1 MPGIVDDETFNAV
14 QALLHG
20 RNPKRTP
27 PRVANGPTLLAG
39 LIRCGHCG
47 AAMIQNTGKGGVYRY
62 YCCSRK
68 LKEGATVCPSRRIP
82 MKRLDDLVIGEVAR
96 DVLQPDRLK
105 ALLEA
110 YVKSADESGIAL
122 GSSDRLA
129 QAFEGT
135 PGRRG
140 PDYPAP

>member
-1 MPGIVDDETFNAV
+1 
-14 QALLHG
+14 
-20 RNPKRTP
+20 
-27 PRVANGPTLLAG
+27 
-39 LIRCGHCG
+39 
-47 AAMIQNTGKGGVYRY
+47 MIQNTGKGGVYRY

-110 YVKSADESGIAL
+110 YVKSADDRDRSAR
-122 GSSDRLA
+122 DRLA
-129 QAFEGT
+129 QL
-135 PGRRG
+135 RRDAEDAEAG
-140 PDYPAP
+140 ITRLL